1 MIICVI
7 INVAD
12 ILFRTACHF
21 GDSSKC
27 IVFVAALACLILHG
41 YPFPG
46 KVISTYEYKYNDQGY
61 VVGETAT
68 ELEAGTR
75 KTPSW
80 EDWYNW
86 GDTQKETDKADCEHQ
101 EPQVFTIFVI

>member
-1 MIICVI
+1 MEQRRKYLTMQRSYHKDCEY
-7 INVAD
+7 
-12 ILFRTACHF
+12 C
-21 GDSSKC
+21 GSC
-27 IVFVAALACLILHG
+27 
-41 YPFPG
+41 G

-86 GDTQKETDKADCEHQ
+86 GDTRKRQTKQTVSIRKKRFRRHV
-101 EPQVFTIFVI
+101 PMNTMTTGN